1 MKTLDIILLLPLA
14 YGAWIGYSRGILIEV
29 ISVVAFIVSVVAGF
43 KLLGLAVE
51 WLAPHLGGGV
61 AQRLLPYF
69 GFSIIFFPI
78 IFLIVRLGWL
88 LRRTIKYT
96 LLGSFDSLAG
106 AIAGVFTWAFGIS
119 VFLWLIESVS
129 IKLPAGSTDGSY
141 VYAIVRPLAPTI
153 MGKVTKDLVPK
164 ADDEY
169 RKWKVEQDLKTW
181 K

>member
-29 ISVVAFIVSVVAGF
+29 ISVVAFIISVVAGF

-51 WLAPHLGGGV
+51 WLSPYL
-61 AQRLLPYF
+61 AQGITQKLLPYF

-119 VFLWLIESVS
+119 VFLWLLDAVAIR
-129 IKLPAGSTDGSY
+129 LPKGSTEHTY
-141 VYAIVRPLAPTI
+141 VYPVVRPLAPTI
-153 MGKVTKDLVPK
+153 IGKLTKDVIPK
-164 ADDEY
+164 ADDQY
-169 RKWKVEQDLKTW
+169 RKWKVEQDLKDW